1 MGAAFNPR
9 QSRIATDAL
18 YAAVLIKNNPLFDP
32 DVVVGVAKEWQPNYN
47 AAKRAAMEEDQDSD
61 EDLDFDD

>member
-1 MGAAFNPR
+1 MHCTL
-9 QSRIATDAL
+9 Q
-18 YAAVLIKNNPLFDP
+18 LINNNPLFDP

-61 EDLDFDD
+61 NDLDFDD